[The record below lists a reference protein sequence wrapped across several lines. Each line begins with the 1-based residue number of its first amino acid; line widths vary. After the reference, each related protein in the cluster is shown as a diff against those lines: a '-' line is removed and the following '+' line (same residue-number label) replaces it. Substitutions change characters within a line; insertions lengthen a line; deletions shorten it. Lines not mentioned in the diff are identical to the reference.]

1 MRVLVL
7 NSGSSSI
14 KFQLIDVERETVMA
28 KGLIERVGFDDA
40 IFSYQAPPKE
50 KIKQRRPI
58 LDYQT
63 GIHLIK
69 ETLVAPQGGV
79 IRDMSQIEA
88 VGHRIVHGG
97 EDFSDSVIINDDVIR
112 SVEKNIELAPLH
124 NPPNLLGIQAARAEL
139 PNVPMVGVF
148 DTAFHQTLPERAFVY
163 ALPYS
168 YYEEKRI
175 RRFGFHGTSHQYV
188 AQRAAEFL
196 NRELSSLRMI
206 TLHLGNGCSITAID
220 RGNSVD
226 TSLGFGTMCGMPM
239 GTRAGDVDPA
249 ILLYLQE
256 QEGFSAADMQRL
268 LYKESGMLGISGA
281 SPDMREV
288 EDLAAEG
295 HPRAR
300 LALDVFAYAARK
312 YIGAYAAVLGGLDV
326 LVFTAGV
333 GENSP
338 ILREMICRDL
348 DFLGIS
354 IDSEKNDFKGQL
366 REISAPSARVRTLV
380 VPTNEELMIA
390 KETFRLVGEA
400 G

>member
-1 MRVLVL
+1 MKVLVL

-14 KFQLIDVERETVMA
+14 KFQLIDVAQETVMA
-28 KGLIERVGFDDA
+28 KGLIERVGFSDA

-50 KIKQRRPI
+50 KTKQRRPI
-58 LDYQT
+58 PDYQT

-69 ETLVAPQGGV
+69 EALVAPENGV

-97 EDFSDSVIINDDVIR
+97 EEFSDAVIINDDVIR

-124 NPPNLLGIQAARAEL
+124 NPPNLLGIRAARAEL

-163 ALPYS
+163 ALPYA

-196 NRELSSLRMI
+196 DLELEHLRMI

-239 GTRAGDVDPA
+239 GTRSGDVDPA

-256 QEGFSAADMQRL
+256 QEGYSAADVQRL
-268 LYKESGMLGISGA
+268 LYKESGMLGISGI
-281 SPDMREV
+281 SSDMREV

-295 HPRAR
+295 HLRAR
-300 LALDVFAYAARK
+300 LALEVFAYAARK

-338 ILREMICRDL
+338 ILRKMICRDME
-348 DFLGIS
+348 FLGIS
-354 IDSEKNDFKGQL
+354 VDSEKNDFKGQL

-390 KETFRLVGEA
+390 KETFRLVGESA
-400 G
+400 